1 VKYARNAKL
10 KRRIQ
15 VAETPLVKHAMV
27 ESIKIYRRTAGAAI
41 LGGAILLT
49 SACSALPGESSTP
62 TPEVTASPPA
72 SPAASPAAS
81 KPSSIP
87 ATLQRAGV
95 EFTGRILS
103 NSKGS
108 YPEVTLNE
116 SSPLMKWSESKNNAE
131 KGITAGWTKQDVE
144 KAQQFASRFMLTK
157 IIDGPANGDP
167 SYANR
172 WVKEN
177 KDLLHPQFRDDM
189 VASATA
195 NGDDS
200 LLVKESWHSEEG
212 GNYGYV
218 YDDSTPR
225 IKALDISI
233 DSSSNVSDRGM
244 YFNYSG
250 SYVMNTASDNGPSEQ
265 YTDVQNIGISVIK
278 EGGEFYIAGVFHAM
292 NTDAIPSR

>member
-1 VKYARNAKL
+1 ML
-10 KRRIQ
+10 EIPQ
-15 VAETPLVKHAMV
+15 VKHAMV
-27 ESIKIYRRTAGAAI
+27 ESIKSCKRTAVAAL

-49 SACSALPGESSTP
+49 SACSALPGENSTP
-62 TPEVTASPPA
+62 APEVTASAPA
-72 SPAASPAAS
+72 SPAASHAAS
-81 KPSSIP
+81 KPSSVP

-144 KAQQFASRFMLTK
+144 KAQQFASKFMLTK
-157 IIDGPANGDP
+157 IIDSPANGDP
-167 SYANR
+167 SYANQ

-177 KDLLHPQFRDDM
+177 EDLLHPEFRDEM

-195 NGDDS
+195 DGDDS

-233 DSSSNVSDRGM
+233 DSSSNVSDKGM

-250 SYVMNTASDNGPSEQ
+250 SYVMNTTSDNGPSEQ
-265 YTDVQNIGISVIK
+265 YTDAQNIGIAVIK
-278 EGGEFYIAGVFHAM
+278 EGGELYIAGVFHAT
-292 NTDAIPSR
+292 NSATTPS